1 MFFPW
6 KSLAILIQACCSFSF
21 FFFFFWCHAQ
31 WTWTSLGFTSSAAST
46 GWVSSCGWLTLFSG
60 TVCFGW
66 LLCAWPHLAYGPPAL
81 MRTILTMSLVDPAR
95 HGGHHWITSVLL
107 FLLWGLLIFQ
117 RFSTSCLKL
126 CVRWLLKHLMMWS
139 RISSRSWTKMNVWP
153 WPKESAPQRK
163 QMSRENG
170 VKRRNWHEQEM
181 SRKNGPK
188 SKRCQEKWERDVKSN
203 RQQEKGNEKDVA
215 RCQINVF

>member
-1 MFFPW
+1 MCVARVVFRH
-6 KSLAILIQACCSFSF
+6 SML
-21 FFFFFWCHAQ
+21 
-31 WTWTSLGFTSSAAST
+31 
-46 GWVSSCGWLTLFSG
+46 WVVTLQPAG
-60 TVCFGW
+60 P
-66 LLCAWPHLAYGPPAL
+66 AWPHLAYGPPAL
-81 MRTILTMSLVDPAR
+81 MRTFLTMNLVDPAR

-107 FLLWGLLIFQ
+107 FLLRGLLIFR
-117 RFSTSCLKL
+117 RFSTSCLQL

-170 VKRRNWHEQEM
+170 VKRRNWHEQE
-181 SRKNGPK
+181 
-188 SKRCQEKWERDVKSN
+188 SKRCQDKWERDVKSN